1 MALRDGKE
9 VKSVDVELEL
19 DRCAAKKRVYAQVV
33 RGYLL
38 RFCFIDNVVVLYTI
52 VRKRG
57 CGIMCIMKGN
67 CSPLSLSYFGKK
79 RPKEQ

>member
-38 RFCFIDNVVVLYTI
+38 RFCCIDNVVV
-52 VRKRG
+52 
-57 CGIMCIMKGN
+57 
-67 CSPLSLSYFGKK
+67 
-79 RPKEQ
+79 